1 MMLFPVP
8 ALMAPPCITCST
20 LCTKSQACQ
29 GRHITQTEVGNPQQ
43 YNNLLPFEAFAWR
56 STLRALLL
64 FFASQERVD
73 RKLVGGF
80 ILEFEDRLVDMS
92 VRKKLEEFNALVFKL
107 ETDLRA

>member
-1 MMLFPVP
+1 VRCCF
-8 ALMAPPCITCST
+8 
-20 LCTKSQACQ
+20 
-29 GRHITQTEVGNPQQ
+29 
-43 YNNLLPFEAFAWR
+43 
-56 STLRALLL
+56 